1 MFLGGSKGNI
11 GKERVKIER
20 PCSIIFLAVQKCTIY
35 FYPVLLYLL
44 QSFVFFLLSAT
55 TKIFAFLKIAGNTK
69 AVVFRDQHDFLN
81 FASVNFIRQSNW
93 SRTWWKLNLLLRL
106 SLENLFLAVSI
117 TESSVLFTNNILSV
131 N

>member
-11 GKERVKIER
+11 RKERVKIER

-55 TKIFAFLKIAGNTK
+55 IKIFEFLKIAGNT
-69 AVVFRDQHDFLN
+69 RL
-81 FASVNFIRQSNW
+81 
-93 SRTWWKLNLLLRL
+93 LNLGISTISLTLQVSTL
-106 SLENLFLAVSI
+106 SDNQTEVEHGEN
-117 TESSVLFTNNILSV
+117 
-131 N
+131 